1 MRETNTILG
10 LIHERG
16 KKGLPLE
23 RVYRLMYN
31 PSLYLTAYG
40 KIYRNK
46 GAMTEGVT
54 EETVEGMSLDKI
66 EMIIKALQ
74 DDTFQWRPARRVYIP
89 KKHGKMRPLGLPD
102 WSDKLVQEVMRLL
115 LNAYYEPQ
123 FSDHSHGFRP
133 ERGCHT
139 AFREIKKWD
148 GTAWFIEGDISKCF
162 DKLDHQIL
170 LSILRE
176 KIHDERFIQTISEL
190 LEAGYLEDW
199 KYHAT
204 LSGTPQGGVVSPL
217 LANVYLDKLD
227 IYVEKQLIP
236 EYTRGEKRR
245 RNPEYNRLSWEAHS
259 ARKAGRTEE
268 AKVLRQQM
276 QQLPTLDPN
285 DPDFRR
291 LRYVRYADDFLLG
304 LNGPRSEAEE
314 IKQKL
319 EAFLRDHLKLELSQT
334 KTLITH
340 ARTGTARFL
349 SYEIHT
355 IQNDRAQTK
364 GKRSINGKIGFRV
377 PKDVIQKKGQDY
389 TEEGK
394 PIHRPEMLRDSV
406 YTIISSY
413 QAEYRGLV
421 EYYRMAYN
429 LHALGRLEWD
439 MERSLTKT
447 LAAKEHIPVPQVIRK
462 YHATIMVEGRPYKG
476 LQITIEREGKK
487 PLVAQWGAIPL
498 TWSIKAVLDDQ
509 PERIWSTTSELE
521 ERLLANTCEYC
532 GAYERCQVHHI
543 RALKDLHVKGRK
555 PKPRWMVLMAAR
567 QRKTMVVCKTCHQD
581 ITYGRPMRRKETQTG
596 FMHGEP
602 VTSRKHK
609 IMKRD
614 TVALE
619 SRVR

>member
-54 EETVEGMSLDKI
+54 EETVEGMSLNKI
-66 EMIIKALQ
+66 ETIIKALR
-74 DDTFQWRPARRVYIP
+74 DETYRWKPARRVSIP

-133 ERGCHT
+133 KRGCHT
-139 AFREIKKWD
+139 ALREIKTWI

-162 DKLDHQIL
+162 DKLDHQVL

-176 KIHDERFIQTISEL
+176 NIHDEKFIRLISEL

-204 LSGTPQGGVVSPL
+204 LSGTPQGGVLSPL
-217 LANVYLDKLD
+217 LANTYLNKLDK
-227 IYVEKQLIP
+227 YVEQQLIP
-236 EYTRGEKRR
+236 AYTRGEARR
-245 RNPEYNRLSWEAHS
+245 PNAAYRNIYRKASR
-259 ARKAGRTEE
+259 ARKEGRAED
-268 AKVLRQQM
+268 AKLLRQLQ
-276 QQLPTLDPN
+276 QQLPSRDPD

-291 LRYVRYADDFLLG
+291 LKYVRYADDFLLG
-304 LNGPRSEAEE
+304 LIGSKEEAEE

-319 EAFLRDHLKLELSQT
+319 EAFLHDTPKLELSQA

-349 SYEIHT
+349 GYEIHT
-355 IQNDRAQTK
+355 IHKDTKQTK
-364 GKRSINGKIGFRV
+364 GERSVNGGIGLRV
-377 PKDVIQKKGQDY
+377 PKDVIREKCQDY

-394 PIHRPEMLRDSV
+394 PIHRPEMLKDSV
-406 YTIISSY
+406 LTIISTY

-429 LHALGRLEWD
+429 LHTLARLEWD

-447 LAAKEHIPVPQVIRK
+447 LAAKEHIPIPQVYRK
-462 YHATIMVEGRPYKG
+462 YKATIIVEGRPYKG
-476 LQITIEREGKK
+476 LQVTIERNGKK
-487 PLVAQWGAIPL
+487 PLMAQWGDIPL
-498 TWSIKAVLDDQ
+498 KWNIKAILDDQ
-509 PERIWSTTSELE
+509 PERIWSVRSELE
-521 ERLLANTCEYC
+521 ERLLADTCEYC
-532 GAYERCQVHHI
+532 GAHERCQVHHV
-543 RALKDLHVKGRK
+543 RGLKDLHPKGRK
-555 PKPRWMVLMAAR
+555 PRPQWMVLMAAR
-567 QRKTMVVCKTCHQD
+567 QRKTMVVCKTCHED

-602 VTSRKHK
+602 VASRKRSSEK
-609 IMKRD
+609 
-614 TVALE
+614 TL
-619 SRVR
+619 